1 MTFRLSQSINQTILL
16 SIPSLFEDG
25 KCKPFKL
32 LAAELHGLWLESD
45 ALTERLRPDDF
56 GEYASG
62 STAVFVPFAQIAAVL
77 VVTAAPRPAASNGKP
92 ESRQA
97 TKHGTGRH
105 DPAPSRSKRKR

>member
-1 MTFRLSQSINQTILL
+1 MTLRLSHSTNRNILL

-25 KCKPFKL
+25 KCRPFKL

-77 VVTAAPRPAASNGKP
+77 VITGAAQPAASNEKP
-92 ESRQA
+92 ESQRS
-97 TKHGTGRH
+97 TKHATARH
-105 DPAPSRSKRKR
+105 DSTPSGSKRKR